1 MTQMTQRPLG
11 DSNLVVSSVGLG
23 CNNFGRAGR
32 VTEGT
37 EGTAAVIDA
46 AIEAGVT
53 LFDTADVYG
62 SPPTRSESLIGEL
75 LGTRR
80 DGVVL
85 ATKFGGG
92 NLGTEAEEW
101 GPKGGR
107 TYVRNACEGSL
118 RRLRTDRIDLYQM
131 HTPDPSTPIAET
143 LEALDE
149 LVSEGK
155 VRHIGH
161 SNFDADQIAEAD
173 RVSAKNG
180 WARFVSA
187 QNEYSLLA
195 REAEQTVLPAVVE
208 HRLGLLPYFPLAN
221 GLLTGKYT
229 RDGGPTGARVT
240 ARPDVL
246 QSVDW
251 DQLDAYRSICADLG
265 HSMTQVTFAWL
276 LTRPGMGSVIGGATT
291 PEQVAENAAAAVVEL
306 PTDAVGRI
314 DQIFG

>member
-1 MTQMTQRPLG
+1 MTHRPLG
-11 DSNLVVSSVGLG
+11 HSDLVVSSVGLG
-23 CNNFGRAGR
+23 CNNVGRAGR
-32 VTEGT
+32 ATEGR
-37 EGTAAVIDA
+37 EGTDAVISS

-62 SPPTRSESLIGEL
+62 SPPTRSETLIGEV

-80 DGVVL
+80 DDVVL
-85 ATKFGGG
+85 ATKFGHAQG
-92 NLGTEAEEW
+92 NLGPEAEEW
-101 GPKGGR
+101 GPRGGG

-143 LEALDE
+143 LQALDQ

-161 SNFDADQIAEAD
+161 SNFDADQVAEAD
-173 RVSAKNG
+173 RVSAENG

-195 REAEQTVLPAVVE
+195 REAEETVLPAVVE
-208 HRLGLLPYFPLAN
+208 HRLGFLPYFPLAN
-221 GLLTGKYT
+221 GLLTGKYA
-229 RDGGPTGARVT
+229 RSGGPTGARVT

-251 DQLDAYRSICADLG
+251 GQLDAYRSICADLG

-276 LTRPGMGSVIGGATT
+276 LTRPAMGSVIAGATT
-291 PEQVAENAAAAVVEL
+291 PEQVSENAGAAAVDL
-306 PTDAVGRI
+306 PSDAVQRI
-314 DQIFG
+314 DDLFA